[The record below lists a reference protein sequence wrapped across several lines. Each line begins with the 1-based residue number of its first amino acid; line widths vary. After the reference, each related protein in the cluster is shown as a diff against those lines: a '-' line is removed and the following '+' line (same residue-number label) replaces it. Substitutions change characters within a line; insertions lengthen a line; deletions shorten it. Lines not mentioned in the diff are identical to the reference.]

1 MRVLPG
7 DPLEEIGIN
16 WLDSTIPEGKLG
28 GVGVED
34 RVGAGGKVC

>member
-1 MRVLPG
+1 MRVLSC

-16 WLDSTIPEGKLG
+16 WLGSTIPKGKLG

-34 RVGAGGKVC
+34 GVEAGGKVC